1 MIEEEQKDYQGENR
15 VTANEDDTFYPEN
28 LRSAKNRISRLLKQ
42 KKSNDAA
49 AVKKAMASSSIES
62 GDIMA
67 KTTGLP
73 IKTGIFNM
81 SPARSAKRRY
91 RESSEKSSESFYR
104 V

>member
-1 MIEEEQKDYQGENR
+1 MIEEEQKDYQGDNN
-15 VTANEDDTFYPEN
+15 TYNDDTFYPEN

-49 AVKKAMASSSIES
+49 AVKKIMASSSIES

-67 KTTGLP
+67 KTTALP
-73 IKTGIFNM
+73 IKSGIFNM
-81 SPARSAKRRY
+81 SPARSSKRRY

-104 V
+104 

>member
-1 MIEEEQKDYQGENR
+1 
-15 VTANEDDTFYPEN
+15 V
-28 LRSAKNRISRLLKQ
+28 
-42 KKSNDAA
+42 
-49 AVKKAMASSSIES
+49 MASSSIES

-81 SPARSAKRRY
+81 SPARSSKRRY

-104 V
+104 A